1 MERKPITV
9 ADILNTP
16 GIILGFAALIFIIGA
31 IAPWYSAKGISASGW
46 DVYGG
51 KLTVF
56 IALMMLGTATV
67 SMGYIRSPAL
77 ERAFPILS
85 VSVVCG
91 LITLVGCLI
100 VHDVVHTILPTA
112 NPTWGLYL
120 TVIGALISLF
130 AGYRAYILGIRKAPS
145 GL

>member
-16 GIILGFAALIFIIGA
+16 GIILGIAALILIIGA
-31 IAPWYSAKGISASGW
+31 MAPWYSVLGISWSGW
-46 DVYGG
+46 EAGQG
-51 KLTVF
+51 KITVF
-56 IALMMLGTATV
+56 IALIMLGTAAV

-91 LITLVGCLI
+91 LITLVTCLI
-100 VHDVVHTILPTA
+100 RTA
-112 NPTWGLYL
+112 NSTWGLYL
-120 TVIGALISLF
+120 TVIGALVSLF
-130 AGYRAYILGIRKAPS
+130 ASYRAYILGIRKALGGP
-145 GL
+145 

>member
-9 ADILNTP
+9 AGILNTP
-16 GIILGFAALIFIIGA
+16 GIILGIAALILIIGA
-31 IAPWYSAKGISASGW
+31 MAPWYTAWGISQSGW
-46 DVYGG
+46 ESGLG
-51 KLTVF
+51 KITVF
-56 IALMMLGTATV
+56 IALIMLGTAAV
-67 SMGYIRSPAL
+67 SMGYIRALAL

-91 LITLVGCLI
+91 LITLVTCLI
-100 VHDVVHTILPTA
+100 QTA
-112 NPTWGLYL
+112 NSTWGLYL

-130 AGYRAYILGIRKAPS
+130 AGYRAYRLYILGIRVPG